1 MSELDNFV
9 SAVKEK
15 RNDSVNAVLTAMVE
29 LGKDNEDLKAPLAAL
44 ADVAYDAIDKAV
56 GGTLDVVEERYADLV
71 TGTATDAEGEEVS
84 VELSIVSELS
94 TLYFEEVAS

>member
-15 RNDSVNAVLTAMVE
+15 RDET
-29 LGKDNEDLKAPLAAL
+29 LKLIG
-44 ADVAYDAIDKAV
+44 DRMENQCGQYEMDDAILDIDKLI
-56 GGTLDVVEERYADLV
+56 GGVLDVVEERYADLV
-71 TGTATDAEGEEVS
+71 TGSAQDSEGEEVS
-84 VELSIVSELS
+84 VELSIITGLS